1 MPRLNTW
8 KVIRVSFD
16 IGKTIACDHIDNL
29 GYYWGDPD
37 EVEGCPKCRGTKE
50 YYDLAWNIG
59 LGEPYYVEDLTLLQ
73 ELTLKAV
80 LTQIGDNKFHPNYGT
95 SIMGSI
101 ANLRTVESV
110 ARTLE
115 TEIAKALAALYLR
128 QQQQIQ
134 LGQDM
139 SDDELINRIDKV
151 ETVVSD
157 PRTLNVEVIV
167 VAESGNDTTIRF

>member
-1 MPRLNTW
+1 M
-8 KVIRVSFD
+8 SFD
-16 IGKTIACDHIDNL
+16 IGKTIPCDHVDNF
-29 GYYWGDPD
+29 GYYWGNPD
-37 EVEGCPKCRGTKE
+37 EVEGCPKCRGANE
-50 YYDLAWNIG
+50 YYDLAWNMG
-59 LGEPYYVEDLTLLQ
+59 AGEAVHVEDLNLLQ

-80 LTQIGDNKFHPNYGT
+80 LTQVGDNKFHPNYGT

-115 TEIAKALAALYLR
+115 TEVARALGQLYLR

-139 SDDELINRIDKV
+139 SDDELIRSIDKI
-151 ETVVSD
+151 ETRAID
-157 PRTLNVEVIV
+157 PRTLYVEVIA
-167 VAESGNDTTIRF
+167 VAMSGRSAAVTI

>member
-1 MPRLNTW
+1 M
-8 KVIRVSFD
+8 SFD
-16 IGKTIACDHIDNL
+16 IGKTIACNHVDHL
-29 GYYWGDPD
+29 GYYWGNPG
-37 EVEGCPKCRGTKE
+37 EVEGCPKCRGANE

-59 LGEPYYVEDLTLLQ
+59 LGEPDFVEDLTLLS

-80 LTQIGDNKFHPNYGT
+80 LTEIGDNKFHPNYGT

-101 ANLRTVESV
+101 ANLRTVETV

-115 TEIAKALAALYLR
+115 TEIAKAMASLYLR

-134 LGQDM
+134 LGQEM

-151 ETVVSD
+151 ETVVRD
-157 PRTLNVEVIV
+157 PRTLNVEVII
-167 VAESGNDTTIRF
+167 VAESAKEVSVRF

>member
-1 MPRLNTW
+1 M
-8 KVIRVSFD
+8 SFD
-16 IGKTIACDHIDNL
+16 IGKTIACNHVDNL

-37 EVEGCPKCRGTKE
+37 EVTGCPKCRGANE

-59 LGEPYYVEDLTLLQ
+59 LGEPDYVEDLTLLM

-80 LTQIGDNKFHPNYGT
+80 LTQVGDNMFHPNYGT

-101 ANLRTVESV
+101 ANLKTIETV

-134 LGQDM
+134 LGQEM

-151 ETVVSD
+151 ETVVRD

-167 VAESGNDTTIRF
+167 VAESGRETSIRF

>member
-1 MPRLNTW
+1 M
-8 KVIRVSFD
+8 SFD
-16 IGKTIACDHIDNL
+16 IGKTIPCDHVDNL
-29 GYYWGDPD
+29 GHYWGSAD
-37 EVEGCPKCRGTKE
+37 EIEGCPKCRGASE
-50 YYDLAWNIG
+50 YYDLSWNVG
-59 LGEPYYVEDLTLLQ
+59 TGDAVHVEDLDLLE

-80 LTQIGDNKFHPNYGT
+80 LTQVADNKFHPNYGT

-115 TEIAKALAALYLR
+115 TEIARALGQLYLR

-139 SDDELINRIDKV
+139 TDDELVHSIDKI
-151 ETVVSD
+151 ETRVVD
-157 PRTLNVEVIV
+157 PRTLYIEVIV
-167 VAESGNDTTIRF
+167 VARSGRSATVTI